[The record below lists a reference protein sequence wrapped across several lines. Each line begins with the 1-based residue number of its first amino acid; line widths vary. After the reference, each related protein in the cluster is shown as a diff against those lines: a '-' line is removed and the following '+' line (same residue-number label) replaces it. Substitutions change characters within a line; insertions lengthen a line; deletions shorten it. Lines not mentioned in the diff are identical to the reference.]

1 VHVREDDELNELIV
15 ETLMKAL
22 VDEERL
28 PRERVERGV
37 RRFLEAMKRER
48 GPVSRRWLNEWGNG
62 GKRSR

>member
-1 VHVREDDELNELIV
+1 VQEDDELNDLIV

-22 VDEERL
+22 VEEEGL

-37 RRFLEAMKRER
+37 KRFLEAMNQEGKPAQRRLNRR
-48 GPVSRRWLNEWGNG
+48 GDG